1 MRAREIKKNFYIN
14 YEEQE
19 ALRNKCYAVGLSES
33 ELIRCLIKGF
43 VPKEKPG
50 KEFYEEIK
58 NLRQIGNNLNQL
70 TKYANTT
77 GILREVEIIKIKDL
91 VEKFIYDL
99 QKKYLADISAMMTAG
114 LKKRSRSRR

>member
-1 MRAREIKKNFYIN
+1 MRTRDVKKNFYLT
-14 YEEQE
+14 YEEDKE
-19 ALRNKCYAVGLSES
+19 LKNKCFRVGLTES

-50 KEFYEEIK
+50 KEFYDEIK

-77 GILREVEIIKIKDL
+77 GVLKEYEVVKTKDL
-91 VEKFIYDL
+91 IEQFIMDLKEHFLKRETATIIFNEKNN
-99 QKKYLADISAMMTAG
+99 
-114 LKKRSRSRR
+114 